1 MFTSGT
7 AGSAKAAML
16 THGNL
21 LANLEQCQGHPAR
34 AQSPDDVVL
43 GVLPLFHIF
52 GLNVV
57 LNLSPMAGATTM
69 LIERFDPQSALAA
82 IRPHGFT
89 VTPRPTATGPRGGA
103 RPG

>member
-52 GLNVV
+52 GLNVW
-57 LNLSPMAGATTM
+57 LNLSLLAGATTL
-69 LIERFDPQSALAA
+69 LIERFDPQDRKSAVSGKRRAV
-82 IRPHGFT
+82 R
-89 VTPRPTATGPRGGA
+89 VDRGG
-103 RPG
+103 RRIIQKKT

>member
-16 THGNL
+16 THANL
-21 LANLEQCQGHPAR
+21 LSNLEQCQGHPAR

-57 LNLSPMAGATTM
+57 LNLSLMAGAPTL
-69 LIERFDPQSALAA
+69 LIERFDPPTAPDA
-82 IRPHGFT
+82 IRAHG
-89 VTPRPTATGPRGGA
+89 VTGISGAPAIWTA
-103 RPG
+103 